1 MKTKLAI
8 VAALVALGTLVPAPS
23 GSAALE
29 PRASTSFV
37 SQTALL
43 TAVVGGTVSVAG
55 ITTVV
60 SVYVPSG
67 PRFESEY
74 LDFAVAPRAR
84 ILVDDERL
92 FPVDGRSICSLLL
105 LTVRMRPNP
114 VVTHAELLTHE
125 NQCLRNFLR
134 AGRAMPAAE
143 ARAEVRRHLRWVD
156 RKRRSETRLRRS

>member
-8 VAALVALGTLVPAPS
+8 LAALAALGALVPAPS

-29 PRASTSFV
+29 PGASTSSV
-37 SQTALL
+37 PQTAPLV
-43 TAVVGGTVSVAG
+43 AVVGGTVSVAG
-55 ITTVV
+55 VTTVI
-60 SVYVPSG
+60 SVYVPTG
-67 PRFESEY
+67 PRFEGEY
-74 LDFAVAPRAR
+74 VDFAVAPGAR
-84 ILVDDERL
+84 ILVDDARL
-92 FPVDGRSICSLLL
+92 FRFDGRSICSLLL